1 MAPPSHLA
9 NASSGRWAE
18 AAQPMRRCHQSLES
32 PGQRKNTLADKQF
45 GNLQGVMA
53 DRMEVFGA
61 VVGTD
66 EAASS
71 LMEHNHCAAT
81 EIIESTQT
89 GQTSVIH
96 TALLFETSACV

>member
-1 MAPPSHLA
+1 
-9 NASSGRWAE
+9 
-18 AAQPMRRCHQSLES
+18 MRRCHQSLES

-53 DRMEVFGA
+53 DRMEVF
-61 VVGTD
+61 GTD

>member
-1 MAPPSHLA
+1 MGGGGSADATLPPKP
-9 NASSGRWAE
+9 RIPRTTE
-18 AAQPMRRCHQSLES
+18 
-32 PGQRKNTLADKQF
+32 NTLADKQF

>member
-1 MAPPSHLA
+1 
-9 NASSGRWAE
+9 
-18 AAQPMRRCHQSLES
+18 
-32 PGQRKNTLADKQF
+32 
-45 GNLQGVMA
+45 MA